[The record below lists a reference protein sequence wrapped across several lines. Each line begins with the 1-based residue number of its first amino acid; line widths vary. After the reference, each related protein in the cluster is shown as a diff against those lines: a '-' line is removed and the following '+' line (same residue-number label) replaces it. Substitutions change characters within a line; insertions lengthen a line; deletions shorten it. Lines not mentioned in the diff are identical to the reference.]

1 MGADEI
7 SLEERIEQ
15 QYNLGRIL
23 LVETMNKIQNTEVI
37 PPLHLKENYR
47 DVQSI
52 LSSNSI
58 P

>member
-37 PPLHLKENYR
+37 PPH
-47 DVQSI
+47 ST
-52 LSSNSI
+52 
-58 P
+58 